1 MTDTDATRITELQT
15 ELAQQQVKI
24 EAMDKELNMIVKN
37 MTIQSETMKNM
48 TDWMKRVHNFF
59 GGAKVGD

>member
-24 EAMDKELNMIVKN
+24 EAIEEGMLSLV
-37 MTIQSETMKNM
+37 QSGKAQNKSTQEIIK
-48 TDWMKRVHNFF
+48 WASKVQRFF